1 MRYRVSTVFW
11 LATSLVS
18 GAWSPIVLAQYKCV
32 VNGKTV
38 YADAPCAPDAKHVG
52 ELQDQVSKQAE
63 IDRLRQSL
71 SEKQQR
77 NRIEAREDAAYSAQQ
92 RAMQQQVAAE
102 AAQARADDSAKR
114 RRCANLQ
121 SDIDYNRQGVARYQD
136 FGWQRQLTEQEQQL
150 KRNREA
156 YDRECR

>member
-1 MRYRVSTVFW
+1 MRYRVHPVFW
-11 LATSLVS
+11 LVASLA
-18 GAWSPIVLAQYKCV
+18 GAWSPTAMAQYKCV

-38 YADAPCAPDAKHVG
+38 YADAPCAANAKHVG

-71 SEKQQR
+71 SERQQR
-77 NRIEAREDAAYSAQQ
+77 NRIEARDEAVYNAQQ
-92 RAMQQQVAAE
+92 RALLQQVANE